1 MSTVTRSGF
10 VTLTAHDLEQLLR
23 KSFRGVGL
31 NEEDAAAVS
40 EVLVDANLRGIDSHG
55 VERAPIYMRRVHGGL
70 AGGTDRISIRSDAGA
85 MVWVDAG
92 QALGPPAAL
101 RATDLAIDRARAHGI
116 ALVSVG
122 RSTHFGHAGFYARRG
137 AAQGFLAVVA
147 SNAPAS
153 MAPHGAATAFLG
165 ANPIAIGAPL
175 GAHGQYVVDM
185 STSVVARGRIR
196 RAGNLGAPIP
206 VGLALDAEGRSTT
219 DPASALAGSVL
230 PVGGPKG
237 SGLAL
242 AITLLT
248 AFLADADFDDEM
260 GSMYADFSRPQNIGH
275 VFVMID
281 PGRLNDPDRAIGRA
295 EAMIDRLHALLPAD
309 NAEDVRAA
317 GEQSERCARERRAS
331 GIPVATE
338 EIEALAA
345 ACAACGV
352 DGVATDLRRL
362 LVPLPAR

>member
-1 MSTVTRSGF
+1 MSTVTRPGV
-10 VTLTAHDLEQLLR
+10 VTLTASHLDALLQR
-23 KSFRGVGL
+23 SFRGVGL
-31 NEEDAAAVS
+31 ADADAAAVT

-55 VERAPIYMRRVHGGL
+55 VERAPIYMHRVHGGL
-70 AGGTDRISIRSDAGA
+70 AGGTDRMTIRSDTGA

-92 QALGPPAAL
+92 QALGPAAAM
-101 RATDLAIDRARAHGI
+101 RATDLAIERARAHGI

-196 RAGNLGAPIP
+196 RAGNLGAAIP
-206 VGLALDAEGRSTT
+206 EGLALDAEGRSTT

-242 AITLLT
+242 AVSLLT
-248 AFLADADFDDEM
+248 AFLAEADFDDEM
-260 GSMYADFSRPQNIGH
+260 GSMYSDFSRPQNIGH
-275 VFVMID
+275 VILMVD
-281 PGRLNDPDRAIGRA
+281 PGRLTDAERATARA
-295 EAMIDRLHALLPAD
+295 QAMIDRLHALLPAEG
-309 NAEDVRAA
+309 AEDVRAA
-317 GEQSERCARERRAS
+317 GEQSDRCARERHAA

-345 ACAACGV
+345 ACSACGV
-352 DGVATDLRRL
+352 ADVAAELARL
-362 LVPLPAR
+362 VVPMPTR